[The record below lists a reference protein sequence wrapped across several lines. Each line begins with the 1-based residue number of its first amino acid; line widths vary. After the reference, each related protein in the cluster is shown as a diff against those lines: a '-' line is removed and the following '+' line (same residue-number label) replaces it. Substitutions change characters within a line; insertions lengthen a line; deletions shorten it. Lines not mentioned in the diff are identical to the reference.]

1 MSAMPGLPEV
11 VQKPIAAWTKALETE
26 LGDDLV
32 GILVHGSVARGEYRP
47 GESGVD
53 AVVVLKQASFE
64 KLEAIAKAMRDA
76 RYAARV
82 EATILTEDEIAG
94 AADAFPLLFDEI
106 KRCHILLVGRDP
118 FLAVRVGET
127 HKRLRIEQ
135 ELRDAQIKM
144 RTVVTD
150 AGGARE
156 AIGGAVAR
164 KVKQVRAAVHALLRM
179 KGLACAEDLAS
190 VLAKAGEV
198 YGVDVASLHK
208 AREEPDTAYAS
219 LTTLL
224 QKTIDDVESL
234 EVHSMSPSRP

>member
-1 MSAMPGLPEV
+1 MSGIPEV
-11 VQKPIAAWTKALETE
+11 VRKQVDAWTNALATV

-47 GESGVD
+47 GESNID
-53 AVVVLKQASFE
+53 TVVVVKEASFA
-64 KLEAIAKAMRDA
+64 KLEAMGAAMREA

-82 EATILTEDEIAG
+82 EATILTEEEIAG
-94 AADAFPLLFDEI
+94 AADAFPLLYDQI

-118 FLAVRVGET
+118 FVDVRVRET

-135 ELRDAQIKM
+135 ELREAQIQM

-164 KVKQVRAAVHALLRM
+164 KVKQTRGAIHALLRL
-179 KGLACAEDLAS
+179 KGVTSAEDLAS
-190 VLAKAGEV
+190 VLTAAGETF
-198 YGVDVASLHK
+198 GVDVAPLRK
-208 AREEPDTAYAS
+208 AREQPHAAYAS
-219 LTTLL
+219 LTKLL
-224 QKTIDDVESL
+224 QLAIDDVGSL
-234 EVHSMSPSRP
+234 EVSSIMPARP